1 MLGDLQKTVSRNDQH
16 DADDFVRAA
25 SQLLSCQFLYAD
37 RSGHRDSYFLVA
49 GNLDYFRNLFE
60 AIGWSLI
67 YQPDEAFLGILPQG
81 EERVLRLK
89 LDESLL
95 MLCLRQQ
102 YEQKLENFEV
112 ESGKA
117 YTTTDELLRLYSNLT
132 GKDIP
137 NETRLKE
144 ILSLFSRH
152 GLIERGK
159 LDETDPKNVPLR
171 INPTIR
177 QVVVEDYI
185 GQLEALCDVDIRD
198 QLDDDEDS
206 EGAEAEADVTAGA
219 GDEPVAAPVG
229 AHSVREQEN
238 TENSAEPIVRGA
250 GSHNLDADGT
260 STDADS
266 ETAMAAV
273 GARSTREKDTDDS
286 AESIVRGADSHS
298 PNADS
303 ASGDESSETDGS
315 DVGAHSVRDQEGT
328 ESSAES
334 IVRGADSHK
343 PGAASVGDDEG
354 SETDTTDVGA
364 RSAREEEESQS

>member
-16 DADDFVRAA
+16 DADDFIHAA
-25 SQLLSCQFLYAD
+25 SQLMSSQFLYAD
-37 RSGHRDSYFLVA
+37 RPVHRDSYFLIA

-81 EERVLRLK
+81 EQRVLKLK

-112 ESGKA
+112 EGGKA
-117 YTTTDELLRLYSNLT
+117 YTSTDELLRLFANLT

-144 ILSLFSRH
+144 VLSLFTRH

-159 LDETDPKNVPLR
+159 LDETDPKNIPLR

-198 QLDDDEDS
+198 QLESEEDHP
-206 EGAEAEADVTAGA
+206 AEAEAEAED
-219 GDEPVAAPVG
+219 AA
-229 AHSVREQEN
+229 
-238 TENSAEPIVRGA
+238 
-250 GSHNLDADGT
+250 
-260 STDADS
+260 
-266 ETAMAAV
+266 
-273 GARSTREKDTDDS
+273 
-286 AESIVRGADSHS
+286 
-298 PNADS
+298 
-303 ASGDESSETDGS
+303 
-315 DVGAHSVRDQEGT
+315 
-328 ESSAES
+328 
-334 IVRGADSHK
+334 
-343 PGAASVGDDEG
+343 
-354 SETDTTDVGA
+354 VGA
-364 RSAREEEESQS
+364 RSAREQKNDATQQAEDEALEQASSAQPTAEDSPPRTDDQAQETQS

>member
-117 YTTTDELLRLYSNLT
+117 
-132 GKDIP
+132 
-137 NETRLKE
+137 
-144 ILSLFSRH
+144 
-152 GLIERGK
+152 
-159 LDETDPKNVPLR
+159 
-171 INPTIR
+171 
-177 QVVVEDYI
+177 
-185 GQLEALCDVDIRD
+185 
-198 QLDDDEDS
+198 
-206 EGAEAEADVTAGA
+206 
-219 GDEPVAAPVG
+219 
-229 AHSVREQEN
+229 
-238 TENSAEPIVRGA
+238 
-250 GSHNLDADGT
+250 
-260 STDADS
+260 
-266 ETAMAAV
+266 
-273 GARSTREKDTDDS
+273 
-286 AESIVRGADSHS
+286 
-298 PNADS
+298 
-303 ASGDESSETDGS
+303 
-315 DVGAHSVRDQEGT
+315 
-328 ESSAES
+328 
-334 IVRGADSHK
+334 
-343 PGAASVGDDEG
+343 
-354 SETDTTDVGA
+354 
-364 RSAREEEESQS
+364 